1 MTPNKTKVKL
11 IALKTVKSLNKKTM
25 AVTFGGTTLQLDND
39 SNGKDSQSRDIESH
53 WSDNM

>member
-25 AVTFGGTTLQLDND
+25 DVTFGGTTLQLDND
-39 SNGKDSQSRDIESH
+39 SNGRDSQSRDIESH